1 MRESFRSLLLQFFT
15 KSFFERVNFISD
27 CILNLICVQLS
38 KTGSQNFIKNYLS
51 LTKDQTFQCFFLLPF
66 NYVFNYFSFSL
77 AISTLR
83 LKPLL
88 DFVIVC
94 AVICIQLKL
103 GLWCCLLSNC
113 LKFHSYSL
121 HSHNINAWVTYLLL
135 LSL

>member
-1 MRESFRSLLLQFFT
+1 MQIIVVTIFYKIFFR
-15 KSFFERVNFISD
+15 KSKLHTRLYFKS
-27 CILNLICVQLS
+27 NLCSVIKDWLPE
-38 KTGSQNFIKNYLS
+38 FIKNYLS

-66 NYVFNYFSFSL
+66 NYLFNYFSFSL

-103 GLWCCLLSNC
+103 GLWCCHLSNC
-113 LKFHSYSL
+113 LKFHSYSW
-121 HSHNINAWVTYLLL
+121 HSQNINA
-135 LSL
+135 